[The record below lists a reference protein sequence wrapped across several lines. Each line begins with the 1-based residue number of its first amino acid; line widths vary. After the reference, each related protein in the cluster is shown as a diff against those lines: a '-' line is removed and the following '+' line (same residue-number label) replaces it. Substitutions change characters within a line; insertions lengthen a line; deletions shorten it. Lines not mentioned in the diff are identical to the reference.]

1 MKINKTRAI
10 SRASTLVIS
19 TVLMGMTPALAQTE
33 GAASQSQDNSTVNDA
48 DIVVTATRREETL
61 RTVPVSVTAVT
72 GTAIQARG
80 ITNVENLA
88 SSVPN
93 LAVRPAAATR
103 SAAVLTIRGQ
113 VQRDNLPTLDPSV
126 GVYVDDTYLARSFA
140 VLTELLDVQRVE
152 VLRGPQGTLFGRNTI
167 GGAIRIITNKPD
179 VSGGLTGTFSASV
192 GNFGLLEMSGA
203 VTVPLI
209 QDRLAIR
216 YAGNIRKRDG
226 YTHTFVV
233 TEPYTGPGSI
243 IREIDTNNDQITS
256 HRLSLAF
263 HPADGTKID
272 ASYYYFEED
281 SDGSLAVNLTGDIAR
296 TSFTTFATTFSNSPQ
311 RAADFYSG
319 LSSVAPYSRA
329 KTQIAS
335 ANLTQDLTDDITF
348 KLMGSYVKSS
358 NQSSNNADGIVTDS
372 VALVQFEPEL
382 NQRQNQYTGE
392 AQITGTNLGGFLDW
406 IGGLYYFKETGYD
419 LRPVTSRPEGSRI
432 FGSRAM
438 AVGFD
443 GIARNKSQSAY
454 LSLTAH
460 VTPQLTVRAGGRYT
474 KDTKGI
480 EGHNRLVQSGVCI
493 YSPGPGIVTSTTP
506 NGPCEL
512 RRTDNFSY
520 WIYDIGVDYK
530 LTDDI
535 FVYAKTGNGYRGGG
549 QQLRAVNAFTNN
561 PFSPDKVVNYEAGIK
576 ASFANV
582 VNLNTAV
589 FHVDYSNVQQSLIIG
604 PPLAPTTTTV
614 VVNQGSANVDGFEV
628 EGSIRP
634 VRGLRFDGA
643 MGYNRVKY
651 SDRTLVQPYSPKW
664 KYSLAA
670 TFEQPIGSAKL
681 IAAANFDHSG
691 AFHADPNRA
700 VPNSLIPGSDILG
713 ARLAVEFDNGL
724 EVSVWG
730 RNLTKDKYYAYV
742 LSSAGLLAGVPGAPR
757 TFGTTARFS
766 F

>member
-1 MKINKTRAI
+1 
-10 SRASTLVIS
+10 
-19 TVLMGMTPALAQTE
+19 MGMTPALAQTE
-33 GAASQSQDNSTVNDA
+33 GGSGQSSEVNDG

-61 RTVPVSVTAVT
+61 RTVPVSVTAVA

-93 LAVRPAAATR
+93 LAVRPAAVTR

-126 GVYVDDTYLARSFA
+126 GVYVDDTYLARSYA

-167 GGAIRIITNKPD
+167 GGAIRVITNKPD

-216 YAGNIRKRDG
+216 YAGNMRKRDG
-226 YTHTFVV
+226 YTHTYLI

-243 IREIDTNNDQITS
+243 IRKIDTNNDQVTS
-256 HRLSLAF
+256 HRVSLAF
-263 HPADGTKID
+263 RPADGTKID

-281 SDGSLAVNLTGDIAR
+281 SDGSLAANLKGDIAR

-311 RAADFYSG
+311 RAADFYSA
-319 LSSVAPYSRA
+319 LSSVAPYSHA

-335 ANLTQDLTDDITF
+335 ANLTQDLTDNITF

-358 NQSSNNADGIVTDS
+358 NKASNNADGIVTDS
-372 VALVQFEPEL
+372 VALIQFEPEL

-392 AQITGTNLGGFLDW
+392 AQVTGTNLGGFLDW

-419 LRPVTSRPEGSRI
+419 LRPNTGRPEGTRI
-432 FGSRAM
+432 FGSRAA
-438 AVGFD
+438 AVGFE

-474 KDTKGI
+474 EDTKGI
-480 EGHNRLVQSGVCI
+480 EGHNRNVLSGVCI
-493 YSPGPGIVTSTTP
+493 YPVGPGIITSITP

-512 RRTDNFSY
+512 RRTDKFSY
-520 WIYDIGVDYK
+520 WIYDFGVDYK

-535 FVYAKTGNGYRGGG
+535 FVYVKTGNGYRGGG

-582 VNLNTAV
+582 VNLNAAV
-589 FHVDYSNVQQSLIIG
+589 FHVDYSKVQQSLIIT
-604 PPLAPTTTTV
+604 PATAPVPTSTTV
-614 VVNQGSANVDGFEV
+614 VVNLGSANVDGFEV

-643 MGYNRVKY
+643 VGYNHVKF
-651 SDRTLVQPYSPKW
+651 SDSATVQPYSPKW

-670 TFEQPIGSAKL
+670 NFEQPIGSAKL
-681 IAAANFDHSG
+681 IAAVNFDHSG
-691 AFHADPNRA
+691 AWYADPSRA
-700 VPNSLIPGSDILG
+700 VPSLIPGSDVLG
-713 ARLAVEFDNGL
+713 ARLAVALDNGL
-724 EVSVWG
+724 ELSVWG
-730 RNLTKDKYYAYV
+730 RNLTKDKYYSYV
-742 LSSAGLLAGVPGAPR
+742 LSPGAGLLAGVPGAPR
-757 TFGTTARFS
+757 TYGATARFS

>member
-1 MKINKTRAI
+1 MKVKTRAI
-10 SRASTLVIS
+10 SYASTLIIS

-33 GAASQSQDNSTVNDA
+33 GGSGQSSEVNEG

-93 LAVRPAAATR
+93 LAVRPAAATK

-126 GVYVDDTYLARSFA
+126 GVYVDDTYLARSYA

-167 GGAIRIITNKPD
+167 GGAIRVITNKPD

-226 YTHTFVV
+226 YTHTFLI
-233 TEPYTGPGSI
+233 TEPYTGPGSV

-263 HPADGTKID
+263 HPADSTKID
-272 ASYYYFEED
+272 ASYYYFDED

-311 RAADFYSG
+311 RAADFYSA
-319 LSSVAPYSRA
+319 LSSVAPYSHA

-335 ANLTQDLTDDITF
+335 ANFTQDLTDNITF
-348 KLMGSYVKSS
+348 KLMGSYVNSS

-419 LRPVTSRPEGSRI
+419 LRPDTGRPEGTRI
-432 FGSRAM
+432 FGSRAA
-438 AVGFD
+438 AVGFE

-460 VTPQLTVRAGGRYT
+460 VTPQLTIRAGGRYT

-480 EGHNRLVQSGVCI
+480 EGHNRLAQSGVCI
-493 YSPGPGIVTSTTP
+493 YTPGPGIVTSTTP

-512 RRTDNFSY
+512 RRTDTFSY
-520 WIYDIGVDYK
+520 WIYDFGVDYK

-549 QQLRAVNAFTNN
+549 QQLRSVNAFTNQA
-561 PFSPDKVVNYEAGIK
+561 FSPDKVVNYEAGVK

-582 VNLNTAV
+582 VNLNAAV
-589 FHVDYSNVQQSLIIG
+589 FHVDYSKVQQSLILV
-604 PPLAPTTTTV
+604 PPAAPVPTSTTM
-614 VVNQGSANVDGFEV
+614 VVNLGRANVDGFEI

-634 VRGLRFDGA
+634 FQGLRFDGA
-643 MGYNRVKY
+643 VGYNRVKF
-651 SDRTLVQPYSPKW
+651 DDPATVQPYSPKW
-664 KYSLAA
+664 KYSLAT

-681 IAAANFDHSG
+681 RGIPCGSQPCGPQFAHPRVRHSG
-691 AFHADPNRA
+691 
-700 VPNSLIPGSDILG
+700 G
-713 ARLAVEFDNGL
+713 AACG
-724 EVSVWG
+724 
-730 RNLTKDKYYAYV
+730 
-742 LSSAGLLAGVPGAPR
+742 GV
-757 TFGTTARFS
+757 
-766 F
+766 

>member
-1 MKINKTRAI
+1 MKVNKAKAI
-10 SRASTLVIS
+10 SCASTLVIS
-19 TVLMGMTPALAQTE
+19 AALMGMTPALAQTE
-33 GAASQSQDNSTVNDA
+33 GGSGQSSELNDG

-61 RTVPVSVTAVT
+61 RTVPVSVTAVA

-192 GNFGLLEMSGA
+192 GNYGLLEMSGA

-226 YTHTFVV
+226 YTHTFVIS
-233 TEPYTGPGSI
+233 EPYTGPGSI

-263 HPADGTKID
+263 HPADSTKID

-296 TSFTTFATTFSNSPQ
+296 TSPTTFATTFSNSPQ

-319 LSSVAPYSRA
+319 LSSVAPYSHA

-335 ANLTQDLTDDITF
+335 ANLTQDLTDNITF

-358 NQSSNNADGIVTDS
+358 NKASNNADGIVTDS

-419 LRPVTSRPEGSRI
+419 LRPDTGRPEGSRI
-432 FGSRAM
+432 FGSRAA
-438 AVGFD
+438 AVGFE

-480 EGHNRLVQSGVCI
+480 EGHNRLVVSGVCI
-493 YSPGPGIVTSTTP
+493 YDAGPP
-506 NGPCEL
+506 DAPCEL

-535 FVYAKTGNGYRGGG
+535 FVYVKTGNGYRGGG
-549 QQLRAVNAFTNN
+549 QQLRAVNAFTNT
-561 PFSPDKVVNYEAGIK
+561 PFSPDKVVNYEAGFK

-589 FHVDYSNVQQSLIIG
+589 FHVDYSNVQQTLIIG
-604 PPLAPTTTTV
+604 PPLAPTTTTI

-681 IAAANFDHSG
+681 IASANFDHSG

-730 RNLTKDKYYAYV
+730 RNLTEDKYYAYV

-757 TFGTTARFS
+757 TYGTTVRFS